1 MFLRSNFLNIQK
13 ESCLMRRAACYL
25 VALGVC
31 LSLRPT
37 ILFAEDA
44 GLIGFWPLRG
54 DSRDHSSHGL
64 DGINHG
70 VNLES
75 SEFDGQSA
83 YIEIPNA
90 AALAFA
96 DGDFSIAAE
105 IYTEKGLDDCL
116 GDIVSKFD
124 AANRKGFNLTLVS
137 NTSGYNSQSDQRQLF
152 LGLDNGTSGAWTDCG
167 RPGGKTNST
176 DALTVFDGDLYV
188 GTVDAP
194 DATDWAHVYRYRGGK
209 EWEDCGRVGER
220 KTRGVYAMIVHD
232 GSLYAATAGSHG
244 GPNVNSPDE
253 DFGRVYRYRGDK
265 QWEDIGQPGDHYRIN
280 SLASYRGKLYALSI
294 NTYGATGGG
303 VYVYESGKQWR
314 QIGDFGRPHI
324 SGVHDGRLYAAF
336 PQGEVF
342 VYDGKSWNNLGNP
355 FGSLDV
361 CNQIHSLGVYRGE
374 LYVGTWPLG
383 KVAVRRNEKWVD
395 VGRLGD
401 ATEIVGL
408 TVYNGG
414 LYGGSIP
421 RAEVFRFDGPNK
433 WESIGRLFEPPKFE
447 LVPVGSYAKGIQD
460 WTRASSLAVYDGKL
474 FSSTATC
481 YRAQID
487 PPAAADDI
495 RGKVFSFQTG
505 ATVSADRDM
514 GPGWRHITAT
524 REGGSLALF
533 VDGKLAAR
541 SQSSQSRVDVSCDTP
556 LQIGFGPQSYF
567 RGKIRDVRIY
577 NRALKEGDV
586 QELTAN
592 AAKGN

>member
-1 MFLRSNFLNIQK
+1 MRVLRLIAF
-13 ESCLMRRAACYL
+13 CLCIAGL
-25 VALGVC
+25 
-31 LSLRPT
+31 PT
-37 ILFAEDA
+37 VLIAEDA
-44 GLIGFWPLRG
+44 RLVGYWPLRG
-54 DSRDHSSHGL
+54 DCLDHSGHGL

-70 VNLES
+70 VKLES
-75 SEFDGQSA
+75 GEFDGRSA

-90 AALAFA
+90 ASLAFA
-96 DGDFSIAAE
+96 GGDFSIAAE

-116 GDIVSKFD
+116 GDIVSKF
-124 AANRKGFNLTLVS
+124 AAKDRKGFNLTLVS
-137 NTSGYNSQSDQRQLF
+137 NTSGYNSQSDERQLF
-152 LGLDNGTSGAWTDCG
+152 FGLDNGTKGSWTDCG

-176 DALTVFDGDLYV
+176 DALTVFDGGLYV

-220 KTRGVYAMIVHD
+220 KTRGVYAMIVHN
-232 GSLYAATAGSHG
+232 GALYAATAGSHG
-244 GPNVNSPDE
+244 GPNANSADE
-253 DFGRVYRYRGDK
+253 DFGRVYRYHGNK
-265 QWEDIGQPGDHYRIN
+265 QWEDIGQPGNHYRIN
-280 SLASYRGKLYALSI
+280 SLASFRGKVYALSI
-294 NTYGATGGG
+294 NTFGTTGGG
-303 VYVYESGKQWR
+303 VYEYVSEKEWR
-314 QIGDFGRPHI
+314 QIGDFGRPHV

-336 PQGEVF
+336 PQGNVF
-342 VYDGKSWNNLGNP
+342 VFGGKSWDNLGNP
-355 FGSLDV
+355 YDSLEV

-383 KVAVRRNEKWVD
+383 KVAVRRNDKWFD

-408 TVYNGG
+408 AVYNGS

-433 WESIGRLFEPPKFE
+433 WASMGRLFDPPNFE
-447 LVPVGSYAKGIQD
+447 LVPVGSYATGVQD

-487 PPAAADDI
+487 PPCAADDI
-495 RGKVFSFQTG
+495 RGKVFCLQTG

-514 GPGWRHITAT
+514 GSGWRRIAAT
-524 REGGSLALF
+524 REGDVLALY

-541 SQSSQSRVDVSCDTP
+541 SQSSQPGVDISCSAP

-567 RGKIRDVRIY
+567 HGKIRDVRLY
-577 NRALKEGDV
+577 NRALREEDV
-586 QELTAN
+586 QTLTAR
-592 AAKGN
+592 AAQSSE